1 MNNDNIFMFKATIK
15 KCRYNSEDFKI
26 YVADIDEAKYKNIK
40 LNSAGQ
46 LILTGNMPNL
56 IPDIEY
62 EFTANKEYNT
72 KFGVQY
78 KVISLRRDLNND
90 ENSSRKFLN
99 EILTEKQ
106 TNTLLEVYPNII
118 KMIMDGEDVDLSKTK
133 GIKEKTFEDI
143 KAKIIENYV
152 LISLVDK
159 YGGTLSMSIIK
170 KLYDRY
176 QDVRTIERKLN
187 ENPYKALCDISRV
200 GFKSADAILQKLEA
214 DNKISFNEPLVT
226 SISRMYSCIEYVLQ
240 QEELKGNSCVA
251 LKTLRSECEKLTPEC
266 IYHFVECIKSNND
279 KVYVDM
285 SNKLVGLKS
294 TRNKELYI
302 YNKLNK
308 IQQNCKKWSCESE
321 VYRGIG
327 EFSLTDEQLHTI
339 DMICNNG
346 VGILTAAG
354 GSGKSASVQ
363 ALVEM
368 CDDKKLTYKMMTPTG
383 ASSKVLSQYSK
394 KECSTIH
401 RGLGF
406 GKGEEGGFEFNEN
419 NKISEDLVIID
430 EFSMCDI
437 NLFYNLLKAIDEDR
451 TKLLLVFDPYQLPSV
466 GVGNL
471 AQDLLISGRLP
482 VNRLTKIFRY
492 AEGGLMNIA
501 TSIRN
506 SQQFLTPPLSK
517 YTKVFGDNK
526 DFVYFEKQEK
536 QILEG
541 IVYVYKNLLAKGY
554 GIDDIMVLTAQ
565 NKGDY
570 GTIAINR
577 LVQSLIQKGNN
588 NNFIMRGDTKFF
600 LDDKVIQVKNNYKP
614 KLSELNKS
622 SETAIFN
629 GNTGIVT
636 KVCYDKIEVTF
647 DDDLVIEYEK
657 EDLDQLEL
665 GYCITIHKS
674 QGSAA
679 KQVIVV
685 APRQHAFNLN
695 SNLLYVGVTRS
706 KERCFMIGNIT
717 TINRAI
723 KKKENLSRKTWANV
737 FYSEILE

>member
-1 MNNDNIFMFKATIK
+1 MNDDNVFIFKATIK
-15 KCRYNSEDFKI
+15 KCRYNSEEFKI
-26 YVADIDEAKYKNIK
+26 YVADINETKYKDVK

-62 EFTANKEYNT
+62 EFTAKKEYNT

-90 ENSSRKFLN
+90 EFSSRKFLN

-118 KMIMDGEDVDLSKTK
+118 KMIMNGEYVDLSKTK

-143 KAKIIENYV
+143 RTKIIENYV

-170 KLYDRY
+170 KLYDKY
-176 QDVRTIERKLN
+176 NDVRTIEKKLN

-200 GFKSADAILQKLEA
+200 GFKSADAILQKLES
-214 DNKISFNEPLVT
+214 DKKILFHEPLVT
-226 SISRMYSCIEYVLQ
+226 SVSRMYSCIEYVLQ
-240 QEELKGNSCVA
+240 QEELKGNSCIV
-251 LKTLRSECEKLTPEC
+251 LKNLRSECDKLTPEC
-266 IYHFVECIKSNND
+266 IHHFVECIKSNDD

-285 SNKLVGLKS
+285 ENKLVGLRN

-302 YNKLNK
+302 YNKLDK
-308 IQQNCKKWSCESE
+308 MQQNYKIWSCESE
-321 VYRGIG
+321 AYRGVG

-406 GKGEEGGFEFNEN
+406 GKGENGGFEFNEE

-437 NLFYNLLKAIDEDR
+437 NLFYNLLKAIDEEK

-471 AQDLLISGRLP
+471 AQDLLTSGRIP

-492 AEGGLMNIA
+492 GEGGLMNIA

-506 SQQFLTPPLSK
+506 SQQFLVPPLSK

-526 DFVYFEKQEK
+526 DFVYFEKQEN
-536 QILEG
+536 QILDG
-541 IVYVYKNLLAKGY
+541 IVYVYKNLLSKGY
-554 GIDDIMVLTAQ
+554 SIDDIMVLTAQ
-565 NKGDY
+565 NKGNY
-570 GTIAINR
+570 GTVAFNKLI
-577 LVQSLIQKGNN
+577 QSLIQKGKGNH
-588 NNFIMRGDTKFF
+588 FIMRGDTKFF

-622 SETAIFN
+622 SETAVFN

-647 DDDLVIEYEK
+647 DDNLVIEYEK

-717 TINRAI
+717 TINSAI
-723 KKKENLSRKTWANV
+723 KKKENLLRKTWANV
-737 FYSEILE
+737 FYN